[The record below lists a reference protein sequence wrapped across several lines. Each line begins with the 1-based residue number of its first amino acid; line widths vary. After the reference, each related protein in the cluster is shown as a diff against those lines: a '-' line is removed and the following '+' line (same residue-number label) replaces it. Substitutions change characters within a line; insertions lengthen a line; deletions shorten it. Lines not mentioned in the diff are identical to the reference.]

1 MILKKFKLKNRY
13 LNNRIIASPMCQYSA
28 INGLPN
34 KWHYMHYTK
43 LISTGVSMLIF
54 ESTAINS
61 NGRITHKD
69 LVLSNNKQLN
79 SFKKIVNHLKSL
91 NNIPIGI
98 QLSHSG
104 RKGSAEIPWI
114 KHNTPLRKKKWITYA
129 PSSIKRDKKW
139 PLPKKLSLKGIKN
152 IKKDFINS
160 AILSKKAGFDC
171 VEVHMAHGYLLHQF
185 LSSVSNKRNDS
196 YGGNL
201 KNRMNLPLQII
212 KGIKSHCKGM
222 IIGARI
228 TGSDRVKGG
237 IEINES
243 IKLIKELEKLRIDYV
258 CVSSGGIYPITGL
271 KIKKGY
277 NVDLAEK
284 IKKSTKI
291 NIRVSGKIEDLNYGK
306 KIIIKKKTDLVAI
319 GRSLI
324 SNPNLIYNEDSKFIP
339 KQYLRAFK

>member
-1 MILKKFKLKNRY
+1 MITKKFQLKNKILKNR
-13 LNNRIIASPMCQYSA
+13 IVASPMCQYSA
-28 INGLPN
+28 INGIPN
-34 KWHYMHYTK
+34 EWHYMHYAK
-43 LISTGVSMLIF
+43 LLSTGIGMLIL
-54 ESTAINS
+54 ESTAVN
-61 NGRITHKD
+61 NEGRITHKD
-69 LVLSNNKQLN
+69 LVLSNNKQLK
-79 SFKKIVNHLKSL
+79 SFKRILHHLKSL

-104 RKGSAEIPWI
+104 RKGSAEIPWV
-114 KHNTPLRKKKWITYA
+114 KHNAALRKKKWITYA

-185 LSSVSNKRNDS
+185 LSPVANKRNDS

-212 KGIKSHCKGM
+212 KGIKSRCKGM

-237 IEINES
+237 IEIDES
-243 IKLIKELEKLRIDYV
+243 IKLIKELEKLKIDYV
-258 CVSSGGIYPITGL
+258 CVSSGGIYPITDL

-284 IKKSTKI
+284 IKKSTNI

-306 KIIIKKKTDLVAI
+306 KIINKKKTDLVAI

-324 SNPNLIYNEDSKFIP
+324 SNPNLIYDEDSKFIP

>member
-284 IKKSTKI
+284 IKK
-291 NIRVSGKIEDLNYGK
+291 Y
-306 KIIIKKKTDLVAI
+306 
-319 GRSLI
+319 
-324 SNPNLIYNEDSKFIP
+324 
-339 KQYLRAFK
+339 